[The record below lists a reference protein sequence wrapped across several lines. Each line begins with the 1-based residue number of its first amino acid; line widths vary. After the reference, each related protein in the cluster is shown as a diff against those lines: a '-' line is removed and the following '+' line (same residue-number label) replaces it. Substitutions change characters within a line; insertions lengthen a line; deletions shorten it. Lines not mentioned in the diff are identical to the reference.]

1 MLLDS
6 LQHKGLRQRLLR
18 TLHGK
23 GITDERVL
31 TAMGNVPRHFFL
43 ESGLDKIAYD
53 DKALPIGVEQTISQ
67 PYTVG
72 WQTQLL
78 SVASGEKV
86 LEIGTGSGY
95 QAAVLCELGAEVY
108 SIERQ
113 GVLHDKAKNLLAQMG
128 YRPTLVYG
136 DGFEGLPQHAPFA
149 KIIVTCGAGHVPQPL
164 LSQLAVS
171 GRMVIPAKSGGA
183 LYMFVFDRI
192 SETQI
197 RQTKLKECSFVPMLQ
212 GVS

>member
-6 LQHKGLRQRLLR
+6 LQHKGLRQRLLQS
-18 TLHGK
+18 LYGK
-23 GITDERVL
+23 GVTDERVL
-31 TAMGNVPRHFFL
+31 TAMGSVPRHFFL

-53 DKALPIGVEQTISQ
+53 DKALPIGVGQTISQ

-78 SVASGEKV
+78 SVAPGEKV

-113 GVLHDKAKNLLAQMG
+113 NALHGRAKSLLAQMG
-128 YRPTLVYG
+128 YHPTLVYG
-136 DGFEGLPQHAPFA
+136 DGFEGLHEHAPFA
-149 KIIVTCGAGHVPQPL
+149 KIIVTCGADHVPQPL
-164 LSQLAVS
+164 LNQLAVK
-171 GRMVIPAKSGGA
+171 GRMVIPAKSGKT

-192 SETQI
+192 SKTEI

>member
-6 LQHKGLRQRLLR
+6 LQHKGLRQRLLQS
-18 TLHGK
+18 LYNK
-23 GITDERVL
+23 GVSDERVL
-31 TAMGNVPRHFFL
+31 TAMGSVPRHFFL

-53 DKALPIGVEQTISQ
+53 DKALPIGAGQTISQ
-67 PYTVG
+67 PCTVG

-78 SVASGEKV
+78 SVAPGEKV

-95 QAAVLCELGAEVY
+95 QAAVLCELGAELY

-113 GVLHDKAKNLLAQMG
+113 RLLHDKAKRLLEQMG
-128 YRPTLVYG
+128 YHPTFVYG
-136 DGFEGLPQHAPFA
+136 DGFEGLPEHAPFA
-149 KIIVTCGAGHVPQPL
+149 KIIVTCGASHVPQPL
-164 LSQLAVS
+164 LSQLAVN
-171 GRMVIPAKSGGA
+171 GRMVIPVKAENS
-183 LYMFVFDRI
+183 LYMFVFDRV
-192 SETQI
+192 SKTEI

>member
-6 LQHKGLRQRLLR
+6 FQHKGLRQRLLKA
-18 TLHGK
+18 LYGK
-23 GITDERVL
+23 GVNDERVL

-53 DKALPIGVEQTISQ
+53 DRALPIGGGQTISR

-78 SVASGEKV
+78 SVVQGEKI

-95 QAAVLCELGAEVY
+95 QSAVLCELGANVY

-113 GVLHDKAKNLLAQMG
+113 SLLHGKAKSLLAQMG
-128 YRPTLVYG
+128 YHPNLVYG
-136 DGFEGLPQHAPFA
+136 DGFEGLPCHAPFT
-149 KIIVTCGAGHVPQPL
+149 KIIVTCGASHVPQSL
-164 LSQLAVS
+164 LCQLAVG
-171 GRMVIPAKSGGA
+171 GRMVIPVGA
-183 LYMFVFDRI
+183 GNSLYMCIFDKV
-192 SETQI
+192 SETEI

-212 GVS
+212 GIS

>member
-6 LQHKGLRQRLLR
+6 LQHKGLRQRLLQ
-18 TLHGK
+18 TLYGK
-23 GITDERVL
+23 GVNDERVL
-31 TAMGNVPRHFFL
+31 TAMGKVPRHFFL

-53 DKALPIGVEQTISQ
+53 NKALPIGVGQTISQ

-78 SVASGEKV
+78 SVAPGEKV

-113 GVLHDKAKNLLAQMG
+113 SSLHSKAKRLLSQMG
-128 YRPTLVYG
+128 YHPTLVYG
-136 DGFEGLPQHAPFA
+136 DGFLGLAGHAPFA
-149 KIIVTCGAGHVPQPL
+149 KIIVTCGASHVPQPL

-171 GRMVIPAKSGGA
+171 GRMVIPVSFENS
-183 LYMFVFDRI
+183 LHMFVFDRL
-192 SETQI
+192 SEAEI
-197 RQTKLKECSFVPMLQ
+197 RQTKLTECSFVPMLQ

>member
-1 MLLDS
+1 MLFDS
-6 LQHKGLRQRLLR
+6 LQHKGLRHRLLQ
-18 TLHGK
+18 TLFAK
-23 GITDERVL
+23 GVTDERVL
-31 TAMGNVPRHFFL
+31 TAMGKIPRHFFL

-53 DKALPIGVEQTISQ
+53 NKALPIGVGQTISQ

-78 SVASGEKV
+78 NVAPGEKV

-95 QAAVLCELGAEVY
+95 QTAVLCELGAEVY

-113 GVLHDKAKNLLAQMG
+113 SSLHSQAKSLLSQMG
-128 YRPTLVYG
+128 YHPTLVYG
-136 DGFEGLPQHAPFA
+136 DGFEGLPEHAPFA
-149 KIIVTCGAGHVPQPL
+149 KIIVTCGAGQIPQPL
-164 LSQLAVS
+164 LNQLAVS
-171 GRMVIPAKSGGA
+171 GRMVIPVGSGSS
-183 LYMFVFDRI
+183 LHMFVFDRI
-192 SETQI
+192 SETEI

>member
-6 LQHKGLRQRLLR
+6 LQHKGLRQKLLKA
-18 TLHGK
+18 LYGK
-23 GITDERVL
+23 GVNDERVL
-31 TAMGNVPRHFFL
+31 AAMGSVPRHFFL
-43 ESGLDKIAYD
+43 ASGLDKIAYTD
-53 DKALPIGVEQTISQ
+53 GAIPIGAGQTISR

-78 SVASGEKV
+78 NVVRDEKI

-95 QAAVLCELGAEVY
+95 QTAVLCELGASVY

-113 GVLHDKAKNLLAQMG
+113 RLLHSKAKSLLAQMG
-128 YRPTLVYG
+128 YHPNLVYG

-149 KIIVTCGAGHVPQPL
+149 KILVTCGADHVPQAL
-164 LSQLAVS
+164 LCQLAVG
-171 GRMVIPAKSGGA
+171 GRMVIPVGSGNA
-183 LYMFVFDRI
+183 LYMCVFDKI
-192 SETQI
+192 SETEI
-197 RQTKLKECSFVPMLQ
+197 KQTKLSECSFVPMLQ